1 MSKSFDN
8 FCPNCY
14 TNNEKYF
21 LKLLKSTK
29 NRGAKNMPKL
39 NKTPHSSNTC
49 SGGGGRLISQK
60 FFVNKGFLTIFNSK
74 IQPNLINFKTYKIN
88 NYAKIIHTQNHI
100 SLCEP

>member
-49 SGGGGRLISQK
+49 SGGGG
-60 FFVNKGFLTIFNSK
+60 
-74 IQPNLINFKTYKIN
+74 
-88 NYAKIIHTQNHI
+88 A
-100 SLCEP
+100 